1 MLLRTLSD
9 GVTLARATAIDIESK
24 SNLPISHWP
33 TQTHADIYI
42 YTHRPGVAAKNSTMV
57 VHFINSSSNRN
68 RKQIRSTGGCS
79 SCLVGPWRGFVWD
92 LRFRFGVWGLGFGVW
107 GLGFGVRLNSLLLL
121 RCTWLAAAAWWC
133 GRVCGSRRPL
143 GEVRAVYGTG
153 SSFKHT
159 QKENYG
165 VLELYFCIVFFFLD
179 GQV

>member
-57 VHFINSSSNRN
+57 VHFINSSSNRH

-107 GLGFGVRLNSLLLL
+107 GLGFGVWGSVKLSPPPPVYLACSSCLVVRP
-121 RCTWLAAAAWWC
+121 CMWLASPP
-133 GRVCGSRRPL
+133 GRGTSS
-143 GEVRAVYGTG
+143 VR
-153 SSFKHT
+153 
-159 QKENYG
+159 
-165 VLELYFCIVFFFLD
+165 D
-179 GQV
+179 R